1 MDNFFSYLKYFSF
14 IFLIFHTQIV
24 FGEESSRF
32 LPFEKGDIFVAATIM
47 DDPEDDHAGTGRI
60 FQYDSSLNL
69 KGTLFTLGTTHKVG
83 GLTFS
88 PDGTLWGFSQISHA
102 VIEISPNGIQ
112 KPLRSFLNR
121 SFSNVSFGSDGSL
134 YFGEHLQGD
143 KIKIPTNTTVFKRL
157 PGRNVIGDGNIFKFG
172 HNGNLIEEFDT
183 ETHGGVA
190 GIHGVTSA
198 VLSEDGERMIYIS
211 ETGNRV
217 LQYDLDKRLQLKD
230 LKIFDEDDN
239 IFMLLTMTKNRDG
252 SLLLSTGN
260 GFVVIDQNTGDT
272 VNYYEMDSSGWAA
285 STESVDGK
293 NIIAG
298 NFFTGQIV
306 VLNIY
311 DGELV
316 ASNFIGEKNSLSGIA
331 QFPGTL

>member
-1 MDNFFSYLKYFSF
+1 M
-14 IFLIFHTQIV
+14 
-24 FGEESSRF
+24 
-32 LPFEKGDIFVAATIM
+32 
-47 DDPEDDHAGTGRI
+47 
-60 FQYDSSLNL
+60 
-69 KGTLFTLGTTHKVG
+69 
-83 GLTFS
+83 
-88 PDGTLWGFSQISHA
+88 
-102 VIEISPNGIQ
+102 
-112 KPLRSFLNR
+112 
-121 SFSNVSFGSDGSL
+121 SFGSDGSL